1 MSSSTTYQAIY
12 SFGDSLSDAGDASL
26 LTNSAYAAAFGQSPE
41 PVSPPYFQEN
51 YGGVTA
57 AVFSNGPLWVQ
68 DLAAAYGLAN
78 PAPGSI
84 GLDANTLTALLTP
97 EIGAAAAAATVQ
109 GLKATLNAV
118 GADPYLQLVA
128 GAPGGT
134 DFAIGGS
141 VTGITGENTG
151 PTVALTDLSAQVANF
166 QAAVPHPLASAL
178 YTVWS
183 GSNDLLNLLEDPD
196 FATLEAAG
204 AVATDVAQSVANEVG
219 ALQTLIADGAQN
231 LLVLN
236 VPDLGKVPAIAGGAY
251 SAYASV
257 ASSLSA
263 GYDQALAAAVA
274 GLNSGAVHVSLEDTS
289 ALIDSAAQNPAS
301 YGLTNVSAAVY
312 TGSFTSD
319 NGTLVS
325 TDPNV
330 QDQYLFF
337 DQQHP
342 TETGQS
348 AIAQEAETVLG
359 APLGAGEAS
368 ALASLQAAAP
378 GGDGVVH
385 ADVNSLHYA
394 TLLTQG
400 FSLSLIPGA
409 ESVALVDGTLSV
421 GPDTQE
427 AAAQRF
433 YEGLLGRAGDPSGLS
448 AFDATITAGATY
460 SAVAAGF
467 LGSAEYQAAHGAQTD
482 AQFVASLYQ
491 GFLGR
496 APDAG
501 GGAFYTGLL
510 ASGTSRADVA
520 AGIGNSPEAKAYLAA
535 DTSHVWVQSTS
546 GTLAYEA
553 YQTGLDREVELTA
566 LGNVT
571 RGLANGLT
579 PLQLFQGIAGSAE
592 FQGLHGAQDNATFV
606 GSLYQDGL
614 GRTPDASGGAFYTGL
629 LNGGAS
635 RAAVLQDIAT
645 SPEASAHLTRS
656 L

>member
-1 MSSSTTYQAIY
+1 MSSTTTYQAIY
-12 SFGDSLSDAGDASL
+12 SFGDSLSDAGDAWL
-26 LTNSAYAAAFGQSPE
+26 LTNSVYAAAFGRTAE

-51 YGGVTA
+51 YGGTIA
-57 AVFSNGPLWVQ
+57 NVFGNGPLWVQ

-78 PAPGSI
+78 PAPGSV

-97 EIGAAAAAATVQ
+97 ELGADAAEATVQ
-109 GLKATLNAV
+109 GLKTTLNAV

-141 VTGITGENTG
+141 VTGVTGENTAS
-151 PTVALTDLSAQVANF
+151 TVALTDLPAQLANF
-166 QAAVPHPLASAL
+166 EAAVPHPLASAL

-183 GSNDLLNLLEDPD
+183 GSNDLLDLLEDPN
-196 FATLEAAG
+196 FAALEAAG
-204 AVATDVAQSVANEVG
+204 TVATDVAQSVANEVG
-219 ALQTLIADGAQN
+219 ALQTLIAGGAQN

-236 VPDLGKVPAIAGGAY
+236 VPDLGKIPAIASGSY

-274 GLNSGAVHVSLEDTS
+274 GLDTGTVHVTLEDTS

-301 YGLTNVSAAVY
+301 YGLTNVTAPVY

-319 NGTLVS
+319 DGTLVS
-325 TDPNV
+325 SDPDV

-337 DQQHP
+337 DQMHP

-348 AIAQEAETVLG
+348 AIAQQAETLLG
-359 APLGAGEAS
+359 APLGAGEAA

-385 ADVNSLHYA
+385 SDQNSLIYA

-400 FSLSLIPGA
+400 FNLSAIPGA
-409 ESVALVDGTLSV
+409 EAVALVDGTLSL

-427 AAAQRF
+427 ATAQRF

-448 AFDATITAGATY
+448 AFDAAISAGASY
-460 SAVAAGF
+460 AAVAAGF
-467 LGSAEYQAAHGAQTD
+467 LGSAEYQAGHGAQTD
-482 AQFVASLYQ
+482 AQFVSSLYQ

-496 APDAG
+496 APDAS
-501 GGAFYTGLL
+501 GGAFYAGLL
-510 ASGTSRADVA
+510 ASGTSRAAIVDA
-520 AGIGNSPEAKAYLAA
+520 IGNSPEAKTHLAPF
-535 DTSHVWVQSTS
+535 TSHVWVASTS

-553 YQTGLDREVELTA
+553 YQTGLDREVELAA
-566 LGNVT
+566 LSNIT
-571 RGLANGLT
+571 HGLANGLT

-592 FQGLHGAQDNATFV
+592 FQGLHGAQDNAAFV

-614 GRTPDASGGAFYTGL
+614 GRAPDASGGAFYTGL
-629 LNGGAS
+629 LNGGVS
-635 RAAVLQDIAT
+635 RAIVLQDIAT
-645 SPEASAHLTRS
+645 SPEAATHLTRS